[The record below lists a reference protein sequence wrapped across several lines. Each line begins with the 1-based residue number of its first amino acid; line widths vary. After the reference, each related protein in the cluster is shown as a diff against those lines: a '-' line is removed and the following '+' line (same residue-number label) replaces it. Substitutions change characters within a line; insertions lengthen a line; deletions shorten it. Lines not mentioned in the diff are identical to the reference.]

1 MKLLQSEDALN
12 LPQGE
17 VRVNY
22 MPNFTHF
29 LRIDEDEVFALA
41 FLLIDQNDADGLEIQ
56 ADIFMRVK

>member
-1 MKLLQSEDALN
+1 MKLLHQEDALN

-29 LRIDEDEVFALA
+29 LRIDEDDVFALA
-41 FLLIDQNDADGLEIQ
+41 FLLVEK
-56 ADIFMRVK
+56 RR